1 MDLEQLENARKKYAK
16 KIKIAIIVALA
27 IMAATYYLLFA
38 ANDVY
43 VNKASNISSFAKYF
57 WIGFLIVAVI
67 VIIFAVY
74 AHKDSVNYKKLY
86 KAYFVE
92 RSLKQTFTDIYYDH
106 NKGMPIEALKYT
118 GMIYTGNVYS
128 SNDYFTG
135 KYHDVAL
142 SQADVHIQ
150 VRRSSSDGDTY
161 TTIFK
166 GRWMIFEFPKPF
178 SFRLQVVSKRF
189 AASKKLSISS
199 TNKRE
204 IEQISTESPTFNRKF
219 KVYAEDG
226 FEAFYILDPAFID
239 NIEKLSDKHKG
250 KLLLCFNDN
259 KLSVGIDDRT
269 DAFEPPN
276 ALRRIDE
283 AKETNRVS
291 QDIKS
296 ITDFVDF
303 LKLDHK
309 LFKTNQ
315 GAKWISSH

>member
-1 MDLEQLENARKKYAK
+1 MDLEQLESARQRCAK
-16 KIKIAIIVALA
+16 KIIIAIVITLA
-27 IMAATYYLLFA
+27 ILAGTFVLLFLG
-38 ANDVY
+38 NQSF
-43 VNKASNISSFAKYF
+43 VNRTSVFMGLTMLFGVGMFIVST
-57 WIGFLIVAVI
+57 ILIV
-67 VIIFAVY
+67 FAIY
-74 AHKDSVNYKKLY
+74 MHKDGKVYKKLY

-92 RSLKQTFTDIYYDH
+92 RSLKQIFTDIYYDH
-106 NKGMPIEALKYT
+106 NAGMPIEALKYT
-118 GMIYTGNVYS
+118 GMVNTGNVYS
-128 SNDYFTG
+128 SNDYFSG

-150 VRRSSSDGDTY
+150 VRRSDSDGDTY

-178 SFRLQVVSKRF
+178 SFRLQVVDKHFTAR
-189 AASKKLSISS
+189 KKPSISP
-199 TNKRE
+199 TTKRT

-239 NIEKLSDKHKG
+239 NIEKLSNSHKG
-250 KLLLCFNDN
+250 KLLLCFIDN
-259 KLSVGIDDRT
+259 KLSVGIDDRS

-276 ALRRIDE
+276 PLRRIDE
-283 AKETNRVS
+283 AKEISKVS

-296 ITDFVDF
+296 VTDFVDF

-309 LFKTNQ
+309 LFKTKQ
-315 GAKWISSH
+315 GAK